1 MHFYCKK
8 TTCGQK
14 PGPGGVL
21 NLPLGADDVK

>member
-14 PGPGGVL
+14 PAGG
-21 NLPLGADDVK
+21 GACLIDPQGLKM